1 MSEDTEHYLRIV
13 EKLADKL
20 CRDALWFENQCNW
33 LGIFHHTQIANTKV
47 LLRALPSNFYEG
59 SVGVGFFLAAAF
71 RQFQKPAYKQTA
83 IGAFKK
89 SVGQIHNIRDERI
102 GFYEGKIGIAYAAI
116 QAGEWLMEEELIAK
130 GKEIIENIIEN
141 KNLTWGLDMQ
151 EGCTGA
157 IPALISL
164 NKKYAFSGID
174 DYLNTLGNYIL
185 KKTEKTKQGWSWKT
199 VTGYFENLTGYA
211 HGTAGVA
218 HALMEL
224 FAFSKNKKYLEAV
237 EEAIKY
243 ENQFFSEKYMNWKD
257 NRITTPKRKGSKHF
271 ALSAWCVG
279 AVGIGFS
286 RIRTFQ
292 LTQNTKYLI
301 DIELALKRCEASMPE
316 FSKNFSLC
324 HGFFGDMSF
333 LLTASQILNEPV
345 YEKIVIEKTN
355 HLLETFQEF
364 EKKLP
369 DGREFTL
376 ENPSFM
382 LGWAGIGYFLLR
394 LSNKDFPEM
403 LMIS

>member
-1 MSEDTEHYLRIV
+1 MSEDTERYLRIV

-33 LGIFHHTQIANTKV
+33 LGIFHHTQIANAKI

-71 RQFQKPAYKQTA
+71 RQFQKPVYKQTA
-83 IGAFKK
+83 IGALKK

-141 KNLTWGLDMQ
+141 KNLSWRLDMQ

-157 IPALISL
+157 IPTLISL
-164 NKKYAFSGID
+164 NKKYSFLGID
-174 DYLNTLGNYIL
+174 GFLNSLGEYIL
-185 KKTEKTKQGWSWKT
+185 EKAKKTKKGWSWKT
-199 VTGYFENLTGYA
+199 VDGNFEDLTGYA
-211 HGTAGVA
+211 HGTAGIA
-218 HALMEL
+218 HALIEL
-224 FAFSKNKKYLEAV
+224 FAFSKNEKYFEAA
-237 EEAIKY
+237 EEAIRY
-243 ENQFFSEKYMNWKD
+243 ENHFFSEKYMNWKD
-257 NRITTPKRKGSKHF
+257 NRITTPKRTSSTHF

-279 AVGIGFS
+279 SVGIGFS

-292 LTQNTKYLI
+292 LTENKKYLI
-301 DIELALKRCEASMPE
+301 DIERALKRCEASMPE
-316 FSKNFSLC
+316 FSKSFSLC
-324 HGFFGDMSF
+324 HGFFGEMSF
-333 LLTASQILNEPV
+333 LLTASQILNEPS
-345 YEKIVIEKTN
+345 YEKLVTDKTN
-355 HLLETFQEF
+355 SILENYQDF
-364 EKKLP
+364 KKPLP
-369 DGREFTL
+369 DGREFSL

-394 LSNKDFPEM
+394 LATKEFPEI
-403 LMIS
+403 LMIT